1 MEQGDERMARN
12 ASAMHRVVMQHHPNG
27 IRKTYFDLYTL
38 IVNDPLK
45 DIYHSVSSVRN
56 AVRFVKSS
64 PHRAAKFKECI
75 KIAGIECK
83 KFVRL
88 DVSTRWTST
97 YLMLDVA
104 EKYQAAFD
112 KLEDVDV
119 SYRDFFDDDDSP
131 PSNIDWENVR
141 AFVKFLK
148 HFNEAKKEALNGLVG
163 SSIRS
168 GEPSSS
174 QSQSQPSGCA

>member
-1 MEQGDERMARN
+1 MN
-12 ASAMHRVVMQHHPNG
+12 LIFIIFIVSANG

-38 IVNDPLK
+38 IVSDPLK

-148 HFNEAKKEALNGLVG
+148 HFNEAKKEALNGTALYFKVLILVL
-163 SSIRS
+163 IL
-168 GEPSSS
+168 
-174 QSQSQPSGCA
+174 CAK